1 MLKHIKD
8 KNMQL
13 VYTGTKLGT
22 KFNVKDKTKEEH
34 HHDLTYSVKC
44 PMKNCLESYN
54 GETGRRLIEQVS
66 EHNERCKR
74 YKLKYELTNINPHIS
89 DFQYGFR
96 SS

>member
-1 MLKHIKD
+1 
-8 KNMQL
+8 
-13 VYTGTKLGT
+13 
-22 KFNVKDKTKEEH
+22 
-34 HHDLTYSVKC
+34 
-44 PMKNCLESYN
+44 MKNCLESYN

-74 YKLKYELTNINPHIS
+74 YKLKYELANINPHIS